1 MKRTEWVDKELAT
14 VELGDKRLNERAK
27 QIVDDLQKNPSGSI
41 PQISNGWSATKS
53 AYDFFANDQVEYPAL
68 IKAERQATLSRIQQE
83 TLVLAVQDTTEINL
97 TQYPTIKGQGWLSR
111 NNHTGFFVHSTLCV
125 SSSGVPMGLL
135 DQSCWV
141 RTEKADPKLKR
152 QRHTQRTIEEKE
164 SYKWLQALKRVSSA
178 CPASTTLLFVSDA
191 ESDIHDYFACE
202 RPAHVDVLVRACQ
215 NRRLVDSEQLL
226 WPTLRQTPAAG
237 TVKIEVTA
245 QAGRPARAALCQ
257 VHYRRVTLRPSN
269 SNRAAHLPRLA
280 PVTVSAV
287 LIEERNPPAGQ
298 KPLCWLLLTTRTVAS
313 WEDALQII
321 TFYTLRWRV
330 ERFHFVL
337 KSGCRIEE
345 RRLQSVSA
353 LCRFLA
359 LANIVAWRLLW
370 LTYLARVQPEA
381 PCTLALQT
389 DEWQAL
395 YLLTHDKPSTA
406 TIPTPS
412 LQEAVL
418 WLARLGGY
426 LARSAD
432 GPPGVRVLWRGWIT
446 LLPAVRLLDHFT

>member
-27 QIVDDLQKNPSGSI
+27 QIVDDLQKNPGGSI
-41 PQISNGWSATKS
+41 AQISNGWSATKS
-53 AYDFFANDQVEYPAL
+53 AYDFFANQQVEYAAL
-68 IKAERQATLSRIQQE
+68 IEAERQATLSRIQGE
-83 TLVLAVQDTTEINL
+83 AIVLALQDTTEINL
-97 TQYPTIKGQGWLSR
+97 TPYPKIEGQGWLAR
-111 NNHTGFFVHSTLCV
+111 NNQTGFFVHSTLCV
-125 SSSGVPMGLL
+125 SSSGVPMGIL
-135 DQSCWV
+135 DQSYWI
-141 RTEKADPKLKR
+141 RPEKADPELKR
-152 QRHTQRTIEEKE
+152 QRQTQRPIEEKE

-178 CPASTTLLFVSDA
+178 CPASTALLFVSDA

-226 WPTLRQTPAAG
+226 WSTLRQTPIAG

-245 QAGRPARAALCQ
+245 QAGRSARTALCQ
-257 VHYRRVTLRPSN
+257 IHYRPVTLRPSN
-269 SNRAAHLPRLA
+269 SNRAAKLSRLA
-280 PVTVSAV
+280 PLTVFAV
-287 LIEERNPPAGQ
+287 LIEEPNPPADQ
-298 KPLCWLLLTTRTVAS
+298 QPLCWLLLTTRTVES
-313 WEDALQII
+313 WEDALQLI

-381 PCTLALQT
+381 PCTFALQT
-389 DEWQAL
+389 HEWQAL
-395 YLLTHDKPSTA
+395 YLLTHHELWTTA
-406 TIPTPS
+406 IPTPT
-412 LQEAVL
+412 LQDAVL

-432 GPPGVRVLWRGWIT
+432 GPPGVLVLWRGWIT
-446 LLPAVRLLDHFT
+446 LLPAVRLLAHFT